1 MRVPHACS
9 VGCHPER
16 REGSQPLTLP
26 SPSTTRCAPADRAAP
41 PISVRWWWRHR
52 HGQSIRRCLYRQFDS
67 LKFRLTRWWRYYSR
81 AFRCQWT
88 HLHQQHLRG
97 QQRYPRRLGALFQR
111 FPQPNPVRQQ
121 HLRRHRQSD
130 CRPLFPHSQPC
141 IFTPSAHASSS
152 GLLQIVTQDSGSSQ
166 STALSGKGV
175 IPVISLPAGPL
186 TFSAQQVGTTST
198 QQPVTVNNTGQRP
211 SRHFQCSRHRRLLSN
226 QRLRRL
232 RCSRRFLY
240 HQCHLRPHC
249 IRESH
254 RLAYHHRRRRGQS
267 ALHQPDRLRHRLHS
281 RRLQRFHFRL
291 RSRWFLGHL
300 QFAGLCAQ
308 RLLFCRLAR
317 LYRCAQHGH
326 LHGFTYCGDSWQFCR
341 SIHGLRRHS
350 GPIAHRPPHL
360 RKARAATRSVP
371 ACTRV
376 CPRFTP
382 VLLRERHSVAPGQTS
397 APLFLRHPSI
407 FSALRRRLW
416 RWRKQWPFQP
426 RHAERQLHT
435 NRDWPRQ
442 RREPPALS
450 RSRRELARFSRDDG
464 DAPDRGHEITAL

>member
-9 VGCHPER
+9 VDCHPER

-67 LKFRLTRWWRYYSR
+67 LKFRFTRRWRYYSR

-141 IFTPSAHASSS
+141 IFTPSARASSS

-175 IPVISLPAGPL
+175 IPVISLPAGPP

-198 QQPVTVNNTGQRP
+198 QQPVTVNNTGRRP

-226 QRLRRL
+226 QHLRRL
-232 RCSRRFLY
+232 RRSRRFLY

-249 IRESH
+249 IREAH

-267 ALHQPDRLRHRLHS
+267 ALHQPDRLRHRLLNGFS
-281 RRLQRFHFRL
+281 SAVSLACTGAPSMATCTVSPTAVTPGSSAAPFTVSVATQAPSLIVPRISARRAPPLALFPLALAFVL
-291 RSRWFLGHL
+291 AL
-300 QFAGLCAQ
+300 
-308 RLLFCRLAR
+308 LLFS
-317 LYRCAQHGH
+317 CANVIPSHPGI
-326 LHGFTYCGDSWQFCR
+326 LLFSLLCVAACGGGGS
-341 SIHGLRRHS
+341 S
-350 GPIAHRPPHL
+350 GPSNPGTPKGNYTLTVTGPANGVSHL
-360 RKARAATRSVP
+360 RI
-371 ACTRV
+371 
-376 CPRFTP
+376 
-382 VLLRERHSVAPGQTS
+382 PGHCDQ
-397 APLFLRHPSI
+397 
-407 FSALRRRLW
+407 
-416 RWRKQWPFQP
+416 
-426 RHAERQLHT
+426 
-435 NRDWPRQ
+435 
-442 RREPPALS
+442 
-450 RSRRELARFSRDDG
+450 
-464 DAPDRGHEITAL
+464 